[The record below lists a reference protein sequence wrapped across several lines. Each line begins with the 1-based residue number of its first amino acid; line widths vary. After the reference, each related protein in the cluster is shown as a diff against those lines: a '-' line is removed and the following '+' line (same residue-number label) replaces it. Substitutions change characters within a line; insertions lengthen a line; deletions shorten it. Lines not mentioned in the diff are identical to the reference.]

1 MDKLKES
8 IKNPTW
14 SLLYLGVQYNL
25 LSPREAMELVDNNL
39 LEKLDENQIGIL
51 YSLEGKSS
59 FLSTLEE
66 LNLYHQTDLNAA
78 KNEWEAIVL
87 RNIRHS
93 DLSDEAKLKAL
104 ASVWPL
110 FGYPESWRHF
120 IYYIPS
126 TVSNENGIDGLY
138 NNFLNFVERHDS

>member
-14 SLLYLGVQYNL
+14 RLLYLGVQYNL

-39 LEKLDENQIGIL
+39 LDKLDENQIGIL
-51 YSLEGKSS
+51 YSLDEGKSS

-66 LNLYHQTDLNAA
+66 LNLYHQTDLKAA

-87 RNIRHS
+87 RNIS
-93 DLSDEAKLKAL
+93 YSVIMSFMIMLK
-104 ASVWPL
+104 WKI
-110 FGYPESWRHF
+110 E
-120 IYYIPS
+120 
-126 TVSNENGIDGLY
+126 IDY
-138 NNFLNFVERHDS
+138 SFYTKMDSIML